1 MLGKLLITER
11 VINNLKCAAEL
22 TPVSSLAAQICT
34 NTTLLVTGLQ
44 AGATPQLSR
53 ILFLKSDLTEKALTA

>member
-22 TPVSSLAAQICT
+22 APVSSLAAQICA

-44 AGATPQLSR
+44 AGVTPQLRR
-53 ILFLKSDLTEKALTA
+53 ILFKVGFDR